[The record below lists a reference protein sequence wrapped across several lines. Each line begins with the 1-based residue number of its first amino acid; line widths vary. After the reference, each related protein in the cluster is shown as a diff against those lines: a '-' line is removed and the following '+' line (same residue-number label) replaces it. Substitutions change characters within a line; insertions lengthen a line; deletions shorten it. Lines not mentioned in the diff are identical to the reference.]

1 MRKELK
7 ILTLVVFLTATIAL
21 MPRSVYAQSKQ
32 ISGSARF
39 GCASREYLNK
49 LVGYI
54 VQQDKAAFVKG
65 LSAGVAVGQCTMF
78 TSGEEVFIADTAIFS
93 GLVKVRRK
101 GEVAEYWTAI
111 ESVN

>member
-7 ILTLVVFLTATIAL
+7 ILTLVVLTATIVL
-21 MPRSVYAQSKQ
+21 VPRLVRAQSKQ
-32 ISGSARF
+32 ISGGARF
-39 GCASREYLNK
+39 GCASQEYLDK

-54 VQQDKAAFVKG
+54 VQQDKAALVKG
-65 LSAGVAVGQCTMF
+65 LSAGVAVEQCTMF
-78 TSGEEVFIADTAIFS
+78 THGEEVFIADTAIFS

-101 GEVAEYWTAI
+101 GEVAEYWTAT